1 MSPVASE
8 RSARSLAAGA
18 VRPAEGLAGGQ
29 ALAVGQGAVDEKEIK
44 GRRRQRR
51 HRLVVAGDAV
61 HQHAL
66 TREELHEAVPEV
78 PPSSTISTRMGRIP

>member
-1 MSPVASE
+1 
-8 RSARSLAAGA
+8 
-18 VRPAEGLAGGQ
+18 
-29 ALAVGQGAVDEKEIK
+29 
-44 GRRRQRR
+44 
-51 HRLVVAGDAV
+51 VAGDAV